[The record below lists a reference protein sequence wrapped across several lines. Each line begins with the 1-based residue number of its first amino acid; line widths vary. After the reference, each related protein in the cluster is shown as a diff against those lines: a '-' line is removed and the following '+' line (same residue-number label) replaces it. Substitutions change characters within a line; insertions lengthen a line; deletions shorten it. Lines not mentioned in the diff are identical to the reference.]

1 MNEFKEE
8 TDIKINEMKQKY
20 ELVIKDLQNELE
32 KKIGVQLSEV

>member
-1 MNEFKEE
+1 MNKFKEE